1 MSTDNHDG
9 EVLDE
14 SPAEEAP
21 DQSYEEEDFEDFL
34 SGGSVLDGFTRD
46 DYLSATTE
54 EYRDLAEAIARSA
67 DEEVEM
73 QAVAAQM
80 PGLEAGVVGF
90 DDVTGEVPVEADEAD
105 SSDTLVR
112 AATGV
117 ILVAVVLVMLAIGGG
132 WLALLVGLFAIVCL
146 VEYYAAVRN
155 AGYVPMALFGF
166 LGAIGVTAA
175 AWFSSQPLSAIALA
189 VGFTIVAVIFWYALL
204 SRSHP
209 LENASFTIFGVVWI
223 AALLAFAMPIIKSG
237 QAQQLIIAIIAVT
250 ALFDAGSYFVGRA
263 LGRVALAPELSPHKT
278 FEGLVGGIV
287 VAFVAGFLLSVI
299 PWFEFDLTAGLS
311 LAAAVSVF
319 APLGD
324 LAESLVKRAVGVKDM
339 GTLLPGH
346 GGLIDR
352 LDSYLFTIPV
362 GYVLFLWLGRL

>member
-1 MSTDNHDG
+1 MNTDNNDG
-9 EVLDE
+9 DGIDE
-14 SPAEEAP
+14 AGIDEGT
-21 DQSYEEEDFEDFL
+21 EDFEDFL
-34 SGGSVLDGFTRD
+34 TGSSEFDGFTSA
-46 DYLSATTE
+46 DYLNATTE

-80 PGLEAGVVGF
+80 PGLDAGIVGF
-90 DDVTGEVPVEADEAD
+90 DDVTGETPVDTYEAQ
-105 SSDTLVR
+105 SGPSDTLVR

-117 ILVAVVLVMLAIGGG
+117 VLITLVLAMLAIGGG
-132 WLALLVGLFAIVCL
+132 WLALLIGVFAL
-146 VEYYAAVRN
+146 VSMVEFYSAVRE
-155 AGYVPMALFGF
+155 AGYVPLALFGF
-166 LGAIGVTAA
+166 LGAIGVLAA
-175 AWFSSQPLSAIALA
+175 AWFSSRPLSSVSIAIGL
-189 VGFTIVAVIFWYALL
+189 TIVAVVFWYALL

-223 AALLAFAMPIIKSG
+223 AGLLSFAMPIIRSDHS
-237 QAQQLIIAIIAVT
+237 QQIILAIIAVT

-263 LGRVALAPELSPHKT
+263 MGRVSLAPELSPHKT

-287 VAFVAGFLLSVI
+287 IAFVAGFLLSVI
-299 PWFEFDLTAGLS
+299 PWFEFDLTTGLW
-311 LAAAVSVF
+311 LAAVVSVF

-339 GTLLPGH
+339 GAILPGH
-346 GGLIDR
+346 GGLVDR

-362 GYVLFLWLGRL
+362 GYVLFLWLGFL

>member
-1 MSTDNHDG
+1 MSTDNTNGDG
-9 EVLDE
+9 IDE
-14 SPAEEAP
+14 SGFDEGA
-21 DQSYEEEDFEDFL
+21 EDFEDFL
-34 SGGSVLDGFTRD
+34 TDASEHDGFTRD
-46 DYLSATTE
+46 DYLNATTE

-90 DDVTGEVPVEADEAD
+90 DDVTGETPVETYETR
-105 SSDTLVR
+105 SGPSDTLVR

-117 ILVAVVLVMLAIGGG
+117 VLITLVLAMLAVGGG
-132 WLALLVGLFAIVCL
+132 WLALLIGVFAL
-146 VEYYAAVRN
+146 VSMVEFYSALRE
-155 AGYVPMALFGF
+155 AGYAPLALFGF
-166 LGAIGVTAA
+166 LGAIGVLAA
-175 AWFSSQPLSAIALA
+175 AWFSSQPLSAMSIAIGLTIIA
-189 VGFTIVAVIFWYALL
+189 VVFWYALL

-223 AALLAFAMPIIKSG
+223 AGLLAFAMPIIRSDHS
-237 QAQQLIIAIIAVT
+237 QQIILGIIAVT
-250 ALFDAGSYFVGRA
+250 AFFDAGSYFVGRA
-263 LGRVALAPELSPHKT
+263 LGRVSLAPRLSPHKT
-278 FEGLVGGIV
+278 FEGLVGGVV

-299 PWFEFDLTAGLS
+299 SWFEFDLAAGLW
-311 LAAAVSVF
+311 LAVVVSVF

-324 LAESLVKRAVGVKDM
+324 LAESFVKRAVGVKDM

-352 LDSYLFTIPV
+352 LDSYLFTIPI
-362 GYVLFLWLGRL
+362 GYVLFLWLGFL